1 MAAHAMHYPRRQR
14 RRWPR
19 RILGVLATL
28 AFLGSGA
35 AIAYMVIPQEEEPA
49 AAAPAQ
55 EQGAA
60 VKGATDTKAA
70 LTPKQKRARRDAV
83 AVLAEQGYEPVR
95 LTDWR
100 PKAQLKVLV
109 GISDTEAMRAFFF
122 ADGEFIGYD
131 DKTTSNRVRVVKAG
145 GNAVTL
151 AYKLGDGTTAKIR
164 FEYADGTLT
173 PSEPV
178 PARTL
183 R

>member
-1 MAAHAMHYPRRQR
+1 MAAHAMHYPRRRR
-14 RRWPR
+14 RRWPQ

-49 AAAPAQ
+49 PAPA

-60 VKGATDTKAA
+60 VKGATETKPA
-70 LTPKQKRARRDAV
+70 LTRAQKRARRDAV
-83 AVLAEQGYEPVR
+83 ARLAEQGYEPVR
-95 LTDWR
+95 LADWR
-100 PKAQLKVLV
+100 PKAALKVLI

-131 DKTTSNRVRVVKAG
+131 DKATSNHVRVVKAG

-151 AYKLGDGTTAKIR
+151 SYKLGDGTTAKIR

-178 PARTL
+178 PARSL

>member
-1 MAAHAMHYPRRQR
+1 MAAHAMHYPRRRR

-35 AIAYMVIPQEEEPA
+35 AIAYMVIPQEEEPTP
-49 AAAPAQ
+49 APVQ
-55 EQGAA
+55 QDAA
-60 VKGATDTKAA
+60 VKGATNAKPA
-70 LTPKQKRARRDAV
+70 LTRAQKRARRDAV
-83 AVLAEQGYEPVR
+83 AQLAQEGYEPVR
-95 LTDWR
+95 LADWR
-100 PKAQLKVLV
+100 PKAPLKVLV
-109 GISDTEAMRAFFF
+109 GRSDTDAMRAFFF

-131 DKTTSNRVRVVKAG
+131 DKTTSNHLRVVKAG

-151 AYKLGDGTTAKIR
+151 AYKLSDGTTAKIR

>member
-1 MAAHAMHYPRRQR
+1 MHYPRRRR

-35 AIAYMVIPQEEEPA
+35 AIAYMVMPQEEEPA
-49 AAAPAQ
+49 TAPARQ
-55 EQGAA
+55 EAAA
-60 VKGATDTKAA
+60 VKGATEAKPA
-70 LTPKQKRARRDAV
+70 LTRAQKRARRDAV
-83 AVLAEQGYEPVR
+83 ARLAQEGYEPVR
-95 LTDWR
+95 LADWR
-100 PKAQLKVLV
+100 PKAPLKVLI
-109 GISDTEAMRAFFF
+109 GRSDTDAMRAFFF
-122 ADGEFIGYD
+122 AGGEFIGYD
-131 DKTTSNRVRVVKAG
+131 DKTTSNHLRVVKAG

-164 FEYADGTLT
+164 FEYAAGTLT

-178 PARTL
+178 PARAL